1 MKKAGL
7 YRRYLALLVD
17 ITILEILG
25 LMMTPFFA
33 FENEF
38 PIWSKIFSSKSWD
51 NGFSNEL
58 ILWLGIFFIFNT
70 LIWLIYFVSFLGNN
84 GQTPGKKLL
93 GILVKNDKGDPIN
106 YSTAFIRSFLGY
118 SISFLTLGIGF
129 LWALFDE
136 NNQTF
141 HDKLA
146 KTIVVQNS

>member
-25 LMMTPFFA
+25 IILTPLLA
-33 FENEF
+33 IGNEF
-38 PIWSKIFSSKSWD
+38 PDWGKIFSANSWD
-51 NGFSNEL
+51 NGFPNEV
-58 ILWLGIFFIFNT
+58 ILWLGVFFILNT
-70 LIWLIYFVSFLGNN
+70 LIWIIYFVSFLGNN

-93 GILVKNDKGDPIN
+93 GILVKNDNGAPIN
-106 YSTAFIRSFLGY
+106 YSTAFIRSFFGY
-118 SISFLTLGIGF
+118 WISFLTLGIGF